1 MRWLLL
7 SISLDLR
14 NLYLDGMDE
23 HSGRVKLIESGIY
36 ESDLEV
42 SWWFLYATVD
52 NFIIKCYNESVTFKI
67 SAIFYQNNIF

>member
-42 SWWFLYATVD
+42 DDFFMLLLT
-52 NFIIKCYNESVTFKI
+52 I
-67 SAIFYQNNIF
+67 SLLNVIMKV